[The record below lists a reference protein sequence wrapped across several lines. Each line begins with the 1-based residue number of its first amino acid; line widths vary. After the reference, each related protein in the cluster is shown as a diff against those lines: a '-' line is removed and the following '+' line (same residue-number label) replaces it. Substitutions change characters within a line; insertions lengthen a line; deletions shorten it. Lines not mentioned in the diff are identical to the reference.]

1 MRLRRALIC
10 TVALLVAVASTA
22 LARAPVP
29 PASGPGQICTEIGC
43 QSGVFLTAGAY
54 FASHSSV
61 QRIRVCSLGRCR
73 STRRGESPVIG
84 QPLVLALA
92 AERAITVTVTA
103 FDRRGHVVLRRRL
116 VARLRRGQPN
126 GRNCE
131 PVCFQ
136 ADLTLSRAGVLSA
149 A

>member
-1 MRLRRALIC
+1 MI
-10 TVALLVAVASTA
+10 STA
-22 LARAPVP
+22 TVLVVAASSAIAQPAPAPAPTP

-54 FASHSSV
+54 IASHASV
-61 QRIRVCSLGRCR
+61 QRVRVCALGRCR
-73 STRRGESPVIG
+73 STRRGEPTVIG
-84 QPLVLALA
+84 QPLVLPVA
-92 AERAITVTVTA
+92 AERPIAVTVTA
-103 FDRRGHVVLRRRL
+103 FDRRGRVVLRRRL

-126 GRNCE
+126 GPNCE

-136 ADLTLSRAGVLSA
+136 LEITISRTGVLSA

>member
-10 TVALLVAVASTA
+10 TIGLLLAVASTA
-22 LARAPVP
+22 LAQAPVP
-29 PASGPGQICTEIGC
+29 PASGPGQVCTEIGC
-43 QSGVFLTAGAY
+43 QSGVFFTAGVY
-54 FASHSSV
+54 LASHSSV
-61 QRIRVCSLGRCR
+61 QRVRVCSLGRCR
-73 STRRGESPVIG
+73 STRRGDPPAIA
-84 QPLVLALA
+84 QPLVLALSS
-92 AERAITVTVTA
+92 ERAITVTVTA

-126 GRNCE
+126 GPNCE